1 MRAEGRVLHR
11 GAAQASCQ
19 VLLAD
24 EAARAV
30 LAAAETGPDGLWAI
44 EVPAGA
50 PEELLVFGR
59 CRGDALGVVC
69 ARVRPGGGAPPLEL
83 EMTAVA
89 PTHELTVVVEGVP
102 DAVLPQI
109 RLAPRR
115 IGSLDRAIL
124 RWVHEPVAE
133 ARSSALAGFTPGDRR
148 LRRWVQAGTWWL
160 TAQLLIESSG
170 RIPGQALP
178 DSWLPVAA
186 RTDAGIELTPV
197 RDGFEL
203 EVDRPVTVTLRLAP
217 SPSETPD
224 V

>member
-1 MRAEGRVLHR
+1 MLHR
-11 GAAQASCQ
+11 GAPQAYCQ

-30 LAAAETGPDGLWAI
+30 LAAAETGPDGRWAI
-44 EVPAGA
+44 AIPAGA

-69 ARVRPGGGAPPLEL
+69 ARVRSRGGVPPIELEL
-83 EMTAVA
+83 TAVA

-102 DAVLPQI
+102 DALRPQI

-124 RWVHEPVAE
+124 RWVHEPVE
-133 ARSSALAGFTPGDRR
+133 QARSSALAGFTPDDRR
-148 LRRWVQAGTWWL
+148 LRRWVQAGRWWL
-160 TAQLLIESSG
+160 TAQVPFESSG
-170 RIPGQALP
+170 RLPGRTTP

-186 RTDAGIELTPV
+186 HTDAGVVLAPV
-197 RDGFEL
+197 GDGFEL

-217 SPSETPD
+217 SPTED
-224 V
+224 D

>member
-1 MRAEGRVLHR
+1 MLHR
-11 GAAQASCQ
+11 GAPQASCQ

-30 LAAAETGPDGLWAI
+30 LAAAETGPDGRWAI

-69 ARVRPGGGAPPLEL
+69 ARVRRRGSVPPIEL

-102 DAVLPQI
+102 GALRPQI

-115 IGSLDRAIL
+115 IGSLDGAIL
-124 RWVHEPVAE
+124 RWVHEPVEE
-133 ARSSALAGFTPGDRR
+133 ARSSALAGFTPDDRR
-148 LRRWVQAGTWWL
+148 LRRWVQAGRWWL
-160 TAQLLIESSG
+160 TAQLLFESSG

-186 RTDAGIELTPV
+186 RTDAGVELTPV
-197 RDGFEL
+197 RAGFEL
-203 EVDRPVTVTLRLAP
+203 EVDRPVTVTLRLAA
-217 SPSETPD
+217 SPTPD
-224 V
+224 D